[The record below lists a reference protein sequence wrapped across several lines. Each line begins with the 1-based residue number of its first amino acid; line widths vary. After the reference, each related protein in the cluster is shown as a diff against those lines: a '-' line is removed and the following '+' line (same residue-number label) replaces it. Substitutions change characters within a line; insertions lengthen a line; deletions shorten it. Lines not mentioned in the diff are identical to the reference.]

1 MTSRL
6 NVKSVMM
13 TGVWL
18 NSFIRLMWKVLWWQ
32 GCSLIA
38 LLG

>member
-1 MTSRL
+1 
-6 NVKSVMM
+6 M

-18 NSFIRLMWKVLWWQ
+18 NSFIGLMWKVLWQ
-32 GCSLIA
+32 ECGLIA